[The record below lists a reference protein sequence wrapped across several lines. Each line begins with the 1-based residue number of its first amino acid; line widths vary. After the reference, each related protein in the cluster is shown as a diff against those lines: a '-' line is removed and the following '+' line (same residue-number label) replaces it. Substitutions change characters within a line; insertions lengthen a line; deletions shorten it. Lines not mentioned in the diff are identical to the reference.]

1 MRLLFVVQLMR
12 IYLII
17 AYLQM
22 HWPDFGA
29 SVSFSTEDGMHYK
42 GYEIFE
48 DGTGV
53 RIEGVKDFDP
63 VHIFEC
69 GQCFRWYREPDGSY
83 TGVVRG
89 KAANVQYTPGVLKL
103 DNVTAEDFKQIW
115 FDYFDLGRDYGEI
128 KKAVSTDP
136 IMEKAV
142 VFGSGIRLLRQEPW
156 ETLISFILSA
166 NNRIPRIMKIVSE
179 ISRLFGTELEYA
191 GKKTGGTELEYW
203 SKKLYS
209 FPDARSLAAC
219 SLDQIN
225 ECRAGYRC
233 GYIREAAIMAADGGF
248 DTAGLVEMTTND
260 ARNEL
265 LKFKGVGNKVAD
277 CVLLYSGTKYDVFPV
292 DVWVKRVMEELYFGR
307 EAGFS
312 EIQRF
317 AAEKFGQYAGFA
329 QQYLFY
335 YAREHKIGV

>member
-1 MRLLFVVQLMR
+1 
-12 IYLII
+12 
-17 AYLQM
+17 
-22 HWPDFGA
+22 
-29 SVSFSTEDGMHYK
+29 MHYK
-42 GYEIFE
+42 GYDIYEE
-48 DGTGV
+48 GNGV
-53 RIEGVKDFDP
+53 RVEGIRDFDP

-89 KAANVQYTPGVLKL
+89 KVANVLYRPGVLEL

-115 FDYFDLGRDYGEI
+115 FDYFDLGRDYGLI
-128 KKAVSTDP
+128 KKAVTTDE

-142 VFGSGIRLLRQEPW
+142 EFGSGIRILRQEPW

-166 NNRIPRIMKIVSE
+166 NNRIPRIMKIISE

-191 GKKTGGTELEYW
+191 GKPY
-203 SKKLYS
+203 YS
-209 FPDARSLAAC
+209 FPDAQTLADC
-219 SLDQIN
+219 SLEQVS

-233 GYIREAAIMAADGGF
+233 GYIHETAAAVAESGF
-248 DTAGLVEMTTND
+248 DTGRLAEMQTAD
-260 ARNEL
+260 ARKEL
-265 LKFKGVGNKVAD
+265 MKYKGVGGKVAD
-277 CVLLYSGTKYDVFPV
+277 CVLLYSGARYDVFPV

-307 EAGFS
+307 EASFS
-312 EIQRF
+312 EIHRF

-335 YAREHKIGV
+335 YAREHRIGI